1 MSRLTAKK
9 NSRKVDELE
18 RTIENLR
25 KDNSRLQ
32 EQLANTKE
40 QLADTTMDLRYFKGA
55 SQELCVKLNKYEQL
69 EKRIGCPLEV
79 RCAVVPDS
87 FIYTFGTSMENQ
99 DVVTQRHVV
108 AISKEGF
115 TIMYAA
121 ATGKERKMELSWKA
135 YKKTWWLKENRE
147 E

>member
-40 QLADTTMDLRYFKGA
+40 QLADTTIDLHYFQGTYKTLEKSLKVLDIIMDLLGRHCKI
-55 SQELCVKLNKYEQL
+55 ELVNGGTYYQIKIKIMGSGYSFGMSITKEEFETIKEVMKWVKN
-69 EKRIGCPLEV
+69 I
-79 RCAVVPDS
+79 
-87 FIYTFGTSMENQ
+87 
-99 DVVTQRHVV
+99 
-108 AISKEGF
+108 
-115 TIMYAA
+115 
-121 ATGKERKMELSWKA
+121 
-135 YKKTWWLKENRE
+135 
-147 E
+147 